1 MRIGV
6 IINEQASGGSAESV
20 VQRVRTGFAERAIEA
35 EIICCS
41 GVKLAEAATELL
53 DRNISALV
61 AGGGDGTV
69 SAVSEVSLRNQ
80 IPLGILSLG
89 TRNHFGRDLRL
100 PLSIEESIRWIATGS
115 TRRVDVGAVNGR
127 IFINNSS
134 IGAYPRAV
142 EKREALR
149 RDFGMS
155 KQLAAVLATLRTFSL
170 YPVINAKI
178 ESENGSIQ
186 RASPFI
192 FVGNNT
198 YTLRP
203 FSNQFRASINE
214 GKLCVYS
221 TSANGISGLLK
232 LFWLS
237 MWNRLEDSEYLE
249 MHCVGRALIYT
260 HKPSVRVS
268 RDGEVYRMN
277 SPLQY
282 EIRPGAL
289 EVLAVPPG

>member
-1 MRIGV
+1 
-6 IINEQASGGSAESV
+6 
-20 VQRVRTGFAERAIEA
+20 
-35 EIICCS
+35 
-41 GVKLAEAATELL
+41 
-53 DRNISALV
+53 
-61 AGGGDGTV
+61 
-69 SAVSEVSLRNQ
+69 
-80 IPLGILSLG
+80 
-89 TRNHFGRDLRL
+89 
-100 PLSIEESIRWIATGS
+100 
-115 TRRVDVGAVNGR
+115 VDVGAVNGR